1 MTELEAGLEAVL
13 FAAGD
18 AVPVDR
24 LAPPPRPT
32 RRARGVGGGGP
43 GFRWRPRASGAPRGA
58 TARWAASSSGVPRSI
73 RAAA

>member
-24 LAPPPRPT
+24 LAAALETSRGALMEAAASLENLYDFENRGIMLLRLEDKLSCAPGHCTRT
-32 RRARGVGGGGP
+32 RRA
-43 GFRWRPRASGAPRGA
+43 A
-58 TARWAASSSGVPRSI
+58 
-73 RAAA
+73 

>member
-24 LAPPPRPT
+24 LAPP
-32 RRARGVGGGGP
+32 RAP
-43 GFRWRPRASGAPRGA
+43 
-58 TARWAASSSGVPRSI
+58 
-73 RAAA
+73 

>member
-24 LAPPPRPT
+24 LA
-32 RRARGVGGGGP
+32 A
-43 GFRWRPRASGAPRGA
+43 ALEAPRGA
-58 TARWAASSSGVPRSI
+58 VLE
-73 RAAA
+73 AAAALENLYDFEKHNIVKKSIITSLIFKVNPLPISITI

>member
-24 LAPPPRPT
+24 LA
-32 RRARGVGGGGP
+32 A
-43 GFRWRPRASGAPRGA
+43 PRAAKRGPQ
-58 TARWAASSSGVPRSI
+58 GG
-73 RAAA
+73 AAAGRGIRYDF

>member
-24 LAPPPRPT
+24 LA
-32 RRARGVGGGGP
+32 
-43 GFRWRPRASGAPRGA
+43 
-58 TARWAASSSGVPRSI
+58 AALET
-73 RAAA
+73 RAAR

>member
-24 LAPPPRPT
+24 LAAALEAARCLRPPQRWKT
-32 RRARGVGGGGP
+32 YMILKTGV
-43 GFRWRPRASGAPRGA
+43 
-58 TARWAASSSGVPRSI
+58 
-73 RAAA
+73 